1 MSKVKIKF
9 NPLPTQAKVFDDDHT
24 KTIMQSMG
32 LGGGK
37 TYNLCMK
44 MLKLSQQNKGY
55 SGGILAPSFPELKK
69 DILPTFEDILD
80 THRIKYKY
88 HKTDKYFKFPWSKG
102 LLYCFSAEKQIA
114 GPNLAYCGIN
124 EFSLIPYTRVNEM
137 LRRVRVKN
145 APVKQRIM
153 VGTPEDQYGW
163 LEEFIEKMEN
173 DGNFQIHFGDTDENT
188 YIDEDYGKD
197 LEALLDEKSLEVF
210 KAGKIGRLGTDYFY
224 FSYDR
229 LKNVTDKINYH
240 PDLTID
246 VGLDFNVG
254 QMAISFSHK
263 IMNEQHFFDEKLLIG
278 DSSTYSVVDFL
289 NNCDYPKA
297 MMVISCDSTGKAR
310 KTVGQKNLMSDVAI
324 LRAAGFNLRVKTVN
338 PRLRPR
344 QILMNGMLYHGRI
357 KIHPRCKEIIKDF
370 KTTKQK
376 DDFTKD
382 EGSKHNRSHFSDGC
396 DYVCDHNHATDLI
409 TGRSGSYRR

>member
-1 MSKVKIKF
+1 MNIKIKF
-9 NPLPTQAKVFDDDHT
+9 TPLPMQEGVFNDNNT
-24 KTIMQSMG
+24 KTIMSSCG
-32 LGGGK
+32 LGAGK
-37 TYNLCMK
+37 TFVLCMK
-44 MLKLSQQNKGY
+44 MLSLSYLNKGY
-55 SGGILAPSFPELKK
+55 AGGVLAPSFPELKK
-69 DILPTFEDILD
+69 DIIPTFEDILE
-80 THRIKYKY
+80 TNKIKYRY
-88 HKTDKYFKFPWSKG
+88 HKTEKWFKFPWSKAP
-102 LLYCFSAEKQIA
+102 LYCFSAERAIA

-124 EFSLIPYTRVNEM
+124 EFSLIPYERVNEM
-137 LRRVRVKN
+137 LRRVRVKA
-145 APVKQRIM
+145 APNKQRIM
-153 VGTPEDQYGW
+153 VGTPEDNFGY
-163 LEEFIEKMEN
+163 LEEFIERMEEAG
-173 DGNFQIHFGDTDENT
+173 DFKIHYAKTSENIH
-188 YIDEDYGKD
+188 IDDDYTKD
-197 LEALLDEKSLEVF
+197 LEALLDERSLEVF
-210 KAGKIGRLGTDYFY
+210 RDGKLARLGTDYFY
-224 FSYDR
+224 YSFDR

-254 QMAISFSHK
+254 QMAVSFSHK
-263 IMNEQHFFDEKLLIG
+263 IMNEQHFFDEKLLTG

-289 NNCDYPKA
+289 NNCAYPKS
-297 MMVISCDSTGKAR
+297 MMIISCDSTGKAR

-324 LRAAGFNLRVKTVN
+324 LRAAGFNIRVKTVN